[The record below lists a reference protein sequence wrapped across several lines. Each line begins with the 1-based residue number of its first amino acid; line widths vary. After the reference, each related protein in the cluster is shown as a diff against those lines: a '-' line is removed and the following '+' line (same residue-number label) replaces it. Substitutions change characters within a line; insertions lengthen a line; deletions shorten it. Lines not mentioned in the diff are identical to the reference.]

1 MNIHTNMSHSQ
12 IKDWSKNELKNRLLK
27 MGISIDKNEHPKS
40 YYENLYL
47 EQMNTKNKI
56 TRNNHPFGKE
66 QLLRTKRERNNSK
79 EKKESKDYKEAK
91 EKEENISIND
101 DDEDKDEIEN
111 LNENDFD
118 ENNQEN
124 EDKKIPSLD
133 LRKIKTK
140 EIIELN
146 KNYKQSGIKY
156 TRLIPMKK
164 KKMNEKKT
172 LAINPEN
179 NNVIKIITFPKN
191 HSADENEALLSNE
204 LIENEIIKESPLK
217 QSKKNN
223 QKNIKE
229 NNGFIPDNND
239 IEKTPESKIDNNN
252 NDISLKVK
260 SSNVEEKSPEPEQ
273 KQILFGAPKTY
284 DKNSNIFLSQGPIS
298 FGFNQSTN
306 SKNLGNTESN
316 KDTNTNKKYNA
327 FVKNISEA
335 VKDNIK
341 DSQNSGEKRAK
352 TILLK
357 WESPR
362 QKEFLSHSMDIE
374 NNLENTDNKINVSY
388 NFNERLNNLDDED
401 IQLGKGLK
409 NKKDNFLSY
418 NNNYVNESKKDNFKK
433 GKNIPKD
440 INEYK
445 NKLRS
450 YDKDKNQLY
459 NDIEEENENGN
470 DGSNIKNPFYENDN
484 KEIQIEGDYIE
495 SHDIYGSLNQKENK
509 NYNTKNNYYDNNNN
523 NNNNLIFEDEY
534 VPKKEQK
541 DYNNDTYLKHIKEQN
556 DQLFNNINERN
567 DFHQKTLEDKI
578 KYFNKDENFNLNAE
592 NEKDIYENDLE
603 INDYLEEQE
612 EQNKKGR
619 FSSKIAGIKNS
630 IMNKFKNKVYLWPLI
645 LLILFG
651 IVYFLNNTYERFENT
666 HIIIVFSI
674 LMGLLVLYNLIR
686 YLITKRNYKKMA
698 KADRKA
704 LLDLLKENNITHEE
718 LANNMMLVSNFINTR
733 IEEHK
738 IDEAEYMK
746 YVFKYL
752 KKYLKKDGFDLN
764 IDENNDENKH
774 DYWKEI

>member
-91 EKEENISIND
+91 EKEENISIID

-217 QSKKNN
+217 QSKKNS

-229 NNGFIPDNND
+229 NNGFIPDNNN
-239 IEKTPESKIDNNN
+239 IEKTPESKVGDNN

-316 KDTNTNKKYNA
+316 KDTNANKKYNA

-523 NNNNLIFEDEY
+523 NNNLIFEDEY

-674 LMGLLVLYNLIR
+674 LMGLLVLYNIIR
-686 YLITKRNYKKMA
+686 YIIEKRNYKKMA

>member
-1 MNIHTNMSHSQ
+1 MSHSQ

-217 QSKKNN
+217 QSKKNS

-229 NNGFIPDNND
+229 NNGFIPDNNN
-239 IEKTPESKIDNNN
+239 IEKTPESKVGDNN

-362 QKEFLSHSMDIE
+362 QKEFLSNSMDIE

-388 NFNERLNNLDDED
+388 NFNERLNNLDNED

-459 NDIEEENENGN
+459 NDIEEDNENGN
-470 DGSNIKNPFYENDN
+470 DGSNIKNPFYEKDN

-509 NYNTKNNYYDNNNN
+509 NYNTKNNYYDNN

-567 DFHQKTLEDKI
+567 DFHQKKLEDKI
-578 KYFNKDENFNLNAE
+578 KYFNKDENFNLNEE

>member
-12 IKDWSKNELKNRLLK
+12 VKDWSKNELKNRLLK

-217 QSKKNN
+217 QSKKNS

-229 NNGFIPDNND
+229 NNGFIPDNNN
-239 IEKTPESKIDNNN
+239 IEKTPESKVGDNN

-260 SSNVEEKSPEPEQ
+260 SSNVEEKSSEPEQ

-374 NNLENTDNKINVSY
+374 NNLENTDKKINVSY
-388 NFNERLNNLDDED
+388 NFNERLNNLDNED

-409 NKKDNFLSY
+409 NRKDNFLSY

-459 NDIEEENENGN
+459 NDIEEDNENGN

-523 NNNNLIFEDEY
+523 NNLIFEDEY

-556 DQLFNNINERN
+556 DQLINNINERN

-698 KADRKA
+698 KEDRKA

>member
-79 EKKESKDYKEAK
+79 EKKESKDYKETK

-217 QSKKNN
+217 QSKKNS

-229 NNGFIPDNND
+229 NNGFIPDNNN
-239 IEKTPESKIDNNN
+239 IEKTPESKVGDNN

-316 KDTNTNKKYNA
+316 KDTNANKKYNA

-388 NFNERLNNLDDED
+388 NFNERLNNLDNED

-523 NNNNLIFEDEY
+523 NNLIFEDEY
-534 VPKKEQK
+534 IPKKEQK
-541 DYNNDTYLKHIKEQN
+541 EYNNDSYLKHIKEQN
-556 DQLFNNINERN
+556 DQLINNINERN

-733 IEEHK
+733 IEEHQ

>member
-91 EKEENISIND
+91 EKEENIPIND

-217 QSKKNN
+217 QSKKNS

-229 NNGFIPDNND
+229 NNGFIPDNNN

-409 NKKDNFLSY
+409 NKKENFLSY
-418 NNNYVNESKKDNFKK
+418 NNNYVNESKQDNFKK

-523 NNNNLIFEDEY
+523 NNLIFEDEY

-556 DQLFNNINERN
+556 DQIINNINKRN

-733 IEEHK
+733 IEEHQ

>member
-1 MNIHTNMSHSQ
+1 MSHSQ

-91 EKEENISIND
+91 EKEENISIID

-191 HSADENEALLSNE
+191 YSADENEALLSNE

-223 QKNIKE
+223 QKKIKE

-239 IEKTPESKIDNNN
+239 IEKTPESKIDNNNN

-433 GKNIPKD
+433 LKNIPKD

-459 NDIEEENENGN
+459 NDIEEENENVN

-509 NYNTKNNYYDNNNN
+509 NYNTKNNYYDNN

-578 KYFNKDENFNLNAE
+578 KYLNKDENFNLNAE

-686 YLITKRNYKKMA
+686 YLITKRNYKKTA

>member
-217 QSKKNN
+217 QSKKNS

-229 NNGFIPDNND
+229 NNGFIPDNNN
-239 IEKTPESKIDNNN
+239 IEKTPESKVGDNN

-459 NDIEEENENGN
+459 NDIEEDNENGN
-470 DGSNIKNPFYENDN
+470 DGSNIKNPFYEKDN

-509 NYNTKNNYYDNNNN
+509 NYNTKNNYYDNN

>member
-217 QSKKNN
+217 QSKKNS

-229 NNGFIPDNND
+229 NNGFIPDNNN
-239 IEKTPESKIDNNN
+239 IEKTPESKVGDNN

-409 NKKDNFLSY
+409 NKKENFLSY
-418 NNNYVNESKKDNFKK
+418 NNNYVNESKQDNFKK

-523 NNNNLIFEDEY
+523 NNLNFEDEY

-556 DQLFNNINERN
+556 DQLINNINERN

-686 YLITKRNYKKMA
+686 YIIEKRNYKKMA

>member
-1 MNIHTNMSHSQ
+1 MNIHTKMSHSQ

-217 QSKKNN
+217 QSKKNS

-229 NNGFIPDNND
+229 NNGFIPDNNN
-239 IEKTPESKIDNNN
+239 IEKTPESKVGDNN

-388 NFNERLNNLDDED
+388 NFNERLNNLDNED

-450 YDKDKNQLY
+450 YEKGKNQLY
-459 NDIEEENENGN
+459 NDIEEDNENGN
-470 DGSNIKNPFYENDN
+470 DGSNIKNPFYEKDN

-523 NNNNLIFEDEY
+523 NNLNFEDEY

>member
-204 LIENEIIKESPLK
+204 LIENEMIKESPLK
-217 QSKKNN
+217 QSKKNS

-229 NNGFIPDNND
+229 NNGFIPDNNN
-239 IEKTPESKIDNNN
+239 IEKTPESKVGDNN

-388 NFNERLNNLDDED
+388 NFNERLNNLDNED

-459 NDIEEENENGN
+459 NDIEEDNENGN
-470 DGSNIKNPFYENDN
+470 DGSNIKNPFYEKDN

-523 NNNNLIFEDEY
+523 NNLIFEDEY

-556 DQLFNNINERN
+556 DQLINNINERN

-718 LANNMMLVSNFINTR
+718 LANNMMLVSNFINKR

>member
-1 MNIHTNMSHSQ
+1 MSHSQ

-91 EKEENISIND
+91 EKEENIPIND

-217 QSKKNN
+217 QSKKNS

-229 NNGFIPDNND
+229 NNGFIPDNNN

-409 NKKDNFLSY
+409 NKKENFLSY
-418 NNNYVNESKKDNFKK
+418 NNNYVNESKQDNFKK

-523 NNNNLIFEDEY
+523 NNLIFEDEY

-556 DQLFNNINERN
+556 DQIINNINKRN

-704 LLDLLKENNITHEE
+704 LLELLKENNITHEE

-733 IEEHK
+733 IEEHQ

>member
-204 LIENEIIKESPLK
+204 VIQNEIIKESPLK

-388 NFNERLNNLDDED
+388 NFNERLNNLDNED

-523 NNNNLIFEDEY
+523 NNLIFEDEY

-619 FSSKIAGIKNS
+619 FSSKIVGIKNS

>member
-1 MNIHTNMSHSQ
+1 MIIHTKMSHSQ

-217 QSKKNN
+217 QSKKNS

-388 NFNERLNNLDDED
+388 NFNERLNNLDNED

-459 NDIEEENENGN
+459 NDIEEDNENGN
-470 DGSNIKNPFYENDN
+470 DGSNIKNPFYEKDN

-509 NYNTKNNYYDNNNN
+509 NYNTKNNYYDNN

-567 DFHQKTLEDKI
+567 DFHQKKLEDKI

>member
-66 QLLRTKRERNNSK
+66 QLLRAKRERNNSK

-118 ENNQEN
+118 DNNQEN

-179 NNVIKIITFPKN
+179 NNVIKIITFPKK

-204 LIENEIIKESPLK
+204 VIQNEIIKESPLK

-252 NDISLKVK
+252 NYISLKVK
-260 SSNVEEKSPEPEQ
+260 SSNVEEKSSEPEQ

-316 KDTNTNKKYNA
+316 KDTNANKKYNA

-388 NFNERLNNLDDED
+388 NFNERLNNLDNED

-418 NNNYVNESKKDNFKK
+418 NNNYVNESKQDNFKK

-509 NYNTKNNYYDNNNN
+509 NYNTKNNYYDNN

>member
-12 IKDWSKNELKNRLLK
+12 VKDWSKNELKNRLLK

-217 QSKKNN
+217 QSKKNS

-229 NNGFIPDNND
+229 NNGFIPDNNE

-252 NDISLKVK
+252 SDISLKVK

-273 KQILFGAPKTY
+273 KQILFGPPKTY

-327 FVKNISEA
+327 FVKSISEA

-388 NFNERLNNLDDED
+388 NFNERLNNLDNED

-459 NDIEEENENGN
+459 NDIEEDNENVN

-523 NNNNLIFEDEY
+523 NLNFEDEY

-704 LLDLLKENNITHEE
+704 LLELLKENNITHEE
-718 LANNMMLVSNFINTR
+718 LANNMMLISNFINTR

>member
-1 MNIHTNMSHSQ
+1 MNIHTKMSHSQ

-217 QSKKNN
+217 QSKKNS

-229 NNGFIPDNND
+229 NNGFIPDNNN
-239 IEKTPESKIDNNN
+239 IEKTPESKVGDNN

-260 SSNVEEKSPEPEQ
+260 SSNLEEKSPEPEQ

-316 KDTNTNKKYNA
+316 KDTNANKKYNA

-418 NNNYVNESKKDNFKK
+418 NNNYVNESKQDNFKK

-495 SHDIYGSLNQKENK
+495 SHDIYGSLSQKENK
-509 NYNTKNNYYDNNNN
+509 NYDTKNNYYDNNN

-541 DYNNDTYLKHIKEQN
+541 EYNNNNNLKHIKEQN

-674 LMGLLVLYNLIR
+674 IMGLLVLYNLIR

-752 KKYLKKDGFDLN
+752 KKYLKKDGFELN

>member
-191 HSADENEALLSNE
+191 HSTDENEALLSNE

-217 QSKKNN
+217 QRKKNS

-229 NNGFIPDNND
+229 NNGFIPDNNN
-239 IEKTPESKIDNNN
+239 IEKTPESKVGDNN

-523 NNNNLIFEDEY
+523 NNLIFEDEY

-666 HIIIVFSI
+666 HIIIMFSI

>member
-1 MNIHTNMSHSQ
+1 MNIHTKMSHSQ

-217 QSKKNN
+217 QSKKNS

-229 NNGFIPDNND
+229 NNGFIPDNNN
-239 IEKTPESKIDNNN
+239 IEKTPESKVGDNN

-388 NFNERLNNLDDED
+388 NFNERLNNLDNED

-418 NNNYVNESKKDNFKK
+418 NNNYVNESKQDNFKK

-523 NNNNLIFEDEY
+523 NNLNFEDEY

-556 DQLFNNINERN
+556 DQLINNINERN

-666 HIIIVFSI
+666 HIIVMFSI
-674 LMGLLVLYNLIR
+674 IMGLLVLYNLIR

-704 LLDLLKENNITHEE
+704 LLELLKENNITHEE

>member
-12 IKDWSKNELKNRLLK
+12 VKDWSKNELKNRLLK

-217 QSKKNN
+217 QSKKNS

-229 NNGFIPDNND
+229 NNGFIPDNNN
-239 IEKTPESKIDNNN
+239 IEKTPESKVGDNN

-260 SSNVEEKSPEPEQ
+260 Q

-374 NNLENTDNKINVSY
+374 NNLENTDNKINVTY

-523 NNNNLIFEDEY
+523 NNLIFEDEY

-567 DFHQKTLEDKI
+567 DFHQKKLEDKI

-619 FSSKIAGIKNS
+619 FSSKIVGIKNS

>member
-1 MNIHTNMSHSQ
+1 MNIHTNMSRSQ
-12 IKDWSKNELKNRLLK
+12 VKDWSKNELKNRLLK

-217 QSKKNN
+217 QSKKNS

-229 NNGFIPDNND
+229 NNGFIPDNNN
-239 IEKTPESKIDNNN
+239 IEKTPESKVGDNN

-316 KDTNTNKKYNA
+316 KDNNTNKKYNA

-341 DSQNSGEKRAK
+341 DSQNSVEKRAK

-388 NFNERLNNLDDED
+388 NFNERLNNLDNED

-445 NKLRS
+445 NKLSS
-450 YDKDKNQLY
+450 YDKDKNHLY

-523 NNNNLIFEDEY
+523 NNLIFEDEY

-567 DFHQKTLEDKI
+567 DFHQKKLEDKI

>member
-217 QSKKNN
+217 QSKKNS

-229 NNGFIPDNND
+229 NNGFIPDNNN
-239 IEKTPESKIDNNN
+239 IEKTPESKVGDNN

-470 DGSNIKNPFYENDN
+470 DGSNIKNPFYEKDN

-509 NYNTKNNYYDNNNN
+509 NYNTKNNYYDNN

-567 DFHQKTLEDKI
+567 DFHQKKLEDKI

-630 IMNKFKNKVYLWPLI
+630 VMNKFKNKVYLWPLI

>member
-316 KDTNTNKKYNA
+316 KDTNANKKYNA

-388 NFNERLNNLDDED
+388 NFNERLNNLNDED
-401 IQLGKGLK
+401 FQLGKGLK
-409 NKKDNFLSY
+409 NRKDNFLSY

-450 YDKDKNQLY
+450 YDKDKNHLY

-509 NYNTKNNYYDNNNN
+509 NYNTKNNYYDNN

-738 IDEAEYMK
+738 IDEAEYIK

>member
-217 QSKKNN
+217 QSKKNS

-229 NNGFIPDNND
+229 NNGFIPDNNN
-239 IEKTPESKIDNNN
+239 IEKTPESKVDDNN

-260 SSNVEEKSPEPEQ
+260 SSNLEEKSPEPEQ

-316 KDTNTNKKYNA
+316 KDTNANKKYNA

-388 NFNERLNNLDDED
+388 NFNERLNNLDNED
-401 IQLGKGLK
+401 IQLGKRLK

-509 NYNTKNNYYDNNNN
+509 NYNPKNNYYDKNN

-534 VPKKEQK
+534 VPQKEQK
-541 DYNNDTYLKHIKEQN
+541 DYNNDNYLKHIKEQN
-556 DQLFNNINERN
+556 DQLINNINERN

-666 HIIIVFSI
+666 HIIIMFSI
-674 LMGLLVLYNLIR
+674 IMGLLVLYILIR

>member
-191 HSADENEALLSNE
+191 HSTDENEALLSNE

-217 QSKKNN
+217 QSKKNS

-229 NNGFIPDNND
+229 NNGFIPDNNN
-239 IEKTPESKIDNNN
+239 IEKTPESKVGDNN

-388 NFNERLNNLDDED
+388 NFNERLNNLDNED

-509 NYNTKNNYYDNNNN
+509 NYNTKNNYYDKNN

-534 VPKKEQK
+534 VPQKEQK
-541 DYNNDTYLKHIKEQN
+541 DYNNDDYLKHIKEQN
-556 DQLFNNINERN
+556 DQLINNINERN

>member
-1 MNIHTNMSHSQ
+1 MSHSQ

-217 QSKKNN
+217 QSKKNS

-229 NNGFIPDNND
+229 NNGFIPDNNN
-239 IEKTPESKIDNNN
+239 IEKTPESKVGDNN

-388 NFNERLNNLDDED
+388 NFNERLNNLDNED

-459 NDIEEENENGN
+459 NDIEEDNENGN
-470 DGSNIKNPFYENDN
+470 DGSNIKNPFYEKDN

-509 NYNTKNNYYDNNNN
+509 NYNTKNNYYDNN

-567 DFHQKTLEDKI
+567 DFHQKKLEDKI
-578 KYFNKDENFNLNAE
+578 KYFNKDENFNLNEE

>member
-217 QSKKNN
+217 QSKKNS

-229 NNGFIPDNND
+229 NNGFIPDNNN
-239 IEKTPESKIDNNN
+239 IEKTPESKVGDNN

-316 KDTNTNKKYNA
+316 KDNNTNKKYNA

-388 NFNERLNNLDDED
+388 NFNERLNNLDNED

-523 NNNNLIFEDEY
+523 NNLIFEDEY

-556 DQLFNNINERN
+556 DQLINNINERN

>member
-91 EKEENISIND
+91 EKEENISIID

-217 QSKKNN
+217 QSKKNS

-229 NNGFIPDNND
+229 NNGFIPDNNN
-239 IEKTPESKIDNNN
+239 IEKTPESKVGDNN

-316 KDTNTNKKYNA
+316 KDTNANKKYNA

-523 NNNNLIFEDEY
+523 NNLIFEDEY

-674 LMGLLVLYNLIR
+674 LMGLLVLYNIIR
-686 YLITKRNYKKMA
+686 YIIEKRNYKKMA

>member
-229 NNGFIPDNND
+229 NNGFIPDSND

-316 KDTNTNKKYNA
+316 KDINTNKKYNA

-388 NFNERLNNLDDED
+388 NFNERLNNLDNED

-523 NNNNLIFEDEY
+523 NNLIFEDEY

-567 DFHQKTLEDKI
+567 DFHQKKLEDKI

-704 LLDLLKENNITHEE
+704 LLELLKENNITHEE

>member
-1 MNIHTNMSHSQ
+1 MNIHTKMSHSQ

-191 HSADENEALLSNE
+191 HSTDENEALLSNE

-217 QSKKNN
+217 QSKKNS

-229 NNGFIPDNND
+229 NNGFIPDNNN
-239 IEKTPESKIDNNN
+239 IEKTPESKVGDNN

-316 KDTNTNKKYNA
+316 KDTNANKKYNA

-388 NFNERLNNLDDED
+388 NFNERLNNLDNED

-509 NYNTKNNYYDNNNN
+509 NYNTKNNYYDKNN

-534 VPKKEQK
+534 VPQKEQK
-541 DYNNDTYLKHIKEQN
+541 DYNNDDYLKHIKEQN
-556 DQLFNNINERN
+556 DQLINNINERN

-718 LANNMMLVSNFINTR
+718 LANNMMLISNFINTR

>member
-191 HSADENEALLSNE
+191 HSTDENEALLSNE
-204 LIENEIIKESPLK
+204 LIENEIIKESSLK

-252 NDISLKVK
+252 SDISLKVK

-316 KDTNTNKKYNA
+316 KDTNANKKYNA

-374 NNLENTDNKINVSY
+374 NNLENNDNKIIVSY
-388 NFNERLNNLDDED
+388 NFNERLNNLDEED

-409 NKKDNFLSY
+409 NRKDNSLSY

-433 GKNIPKD
+433 GKNNPKD

-523 NNNNLIFEDEY
+523 NNNLIFEDEY
-534 VPKKEQK
+534 APKKEQK
-541 DYNNDTYLKHIKEQN
+541 EYNNDNYLKHIKEQN
-556 DQLFNNINERN
+556 DQLINNINERN

-619 FSSKIAGIKNS
+619 FSSKIVGIKNS

-733 IEEHK
+733 IEEHQ

>member
-91 EKEENISIND
+91 EKEENISIID

-179 NNVIKIITFPKN
+179 NNVIKIITFPKK

-204 LIENEIIKESPLK
+204 VIQNEIIKESPLK
-217 QSKKNN
+217 QSKKNS

-229 NNGFIPDNND
+229 NNGFIPDNNN
-239 IEKTPESKIDNNN
+239 IEKTPESKVGDNN

-316 KDTNTNKKYNA
+316 KDTNANKKYNA

-523 NNNNLIFEDEY
+523 NNNLIFEDEY

-674 LMGLLVLYNLIR
+674 LMGLLVLYNIIR
-686 YLITKRNYKKMA
+686 YIIEKRNYKKMA

>member
-1 MNIHTNMSHSQ
+1 M
-12 IKDWSKNELKNRLLK
+12 
-27 MGISIDKNEHPKS
+27 
-40 YYENLYL
+40 
-47 EQMNTKNKI
+47 
-56 TRNNHPFGKE
+56 
-66 QLLRTKRERNNSK
+66 
-79 EKKESKDYKEAK
+79 
-91 EKEENISIND
+91 
-101 DDEDKDEIEN
+101 
-111 LNENDFD
+111 
-118 ENNQEN
+118 
-124 EDKKIPSLD
+124 
-133 LRKIKTK
+133 
-140 EIIELN
+140 
-146 KNYKQSGIKY
+146 
-156 TRLIPMKK
+156 
-164 KKMNEKKT
+164 
-172 LAINPEN
+172 
-179 NNVIKIITFPKN
+179 
-191 HSADENEALLSNE
+191 
-204 LIENEIIKESPLK
+204 
-217 QSKKNN
+217 
-223 QKNIKE
+223 
-229 NNGFIPDNND
+229 
-239 IEKTPESKIDNNN
+239 
-252 NDISLKVK
+252 
-260 SSNVEEKSPEPEQ
+260 
-273 KQILFGAPKTY
+273 
-284 DKNSNIFLSQGPIS
+284 
-298 FGFNQSTN
+298 
-306 SKNLGNTESN
+306 
-316 KDTNTNKKYNA
+316 
-327 FVKNISEA
+327 
-335 VKDNIK
+335 
-341 DSQNSGEKRAK
+341 
-352 TILLK
+352 
-357 WESPR
+357 
-362 QKEFLSHSMDIE
+362 
-374 NNLENTDNKINVSY
+374 
-388 NFNERLNNLDDED
+388 
-401 IQLGKGLK
+401 
-409 NKKDNFLSY
+409 SY

-556 DQLFNNINERN
+556 DQLINNINERN

>member
-1 MNIHTNMSHSQ
+1 MNIHTKMSHSQ

-217 QSKKNN
+217 QSKKNS

-229 NNGFIPDNND
+229 NNGFIPDNNN
-239 IEKTPESKIDNNN
+239 IEKTPESKVGDNN

-316 KDTNTNKKYNA
+316 KDTNANKKYNA

-418 NNNYVNESKKDNFKK
+418 NNNYVNESKQDNFKK

-523 NNNNLIFEDEY
+523 NNLNFEDEY

-556 DQLFNNINERN
+556 DQLINNINERN

-666 HIIIVFSI
+666 HIIVMFSI
-674 LMGLLVLYNLIR
+674 IMGLLVLYNLIR

>member
-1 MNIHTNMSHSQ
+1 MSHSQ

-79 EKKESKDYKEAK
+79 EKKETKDYKEPK

-101 DDEDKDEIEN
+101 DDEDYNENEN
-111 LNENDFD
+111 LDENDSD
-118 ENNQEN
+118 ENNQESK
-124 EDKKIPSLD
+124 DKKNTSLN
-133 LRKIKTK
+133 LRKSMTK
-140 EIIELN
+140 EITELN
-146 KNYKQSGIKY
+146 KNYKESGIKY

-164 KKMNEKKT
+164 KKINEKKT
-172 LAINPEN
+172 LSITPEN
-179 NNVIKIITFPKN
+179 NNVIKIITFPNN
-191 HSADENEALLSNE
+191 HSSETNNALLSND
-204 LIENEIIKESPLK
+204 LNENEIIKESPLR
-217 QSKKNN
+217 QSKKNVK
-223 QKNIKE
+223 KNIEE
-229 NNGFIPDNND
+229 NNGFIPDKED
-239 IEKTPESKIDNNN
+239 IDKTPETRKDNNDK
-252 NDISLKVK
+252 DISLKVK
-260 SSNVEEKSPEPEQ
+260 PSNLEEKSPEPEQ

-316 KDTNTNKKYNA
+316 KDDSTNKKYNA

-341 DSQNSGEKRAK
+341 DSQNSVDKKAK

-388 NFNERLNNLDDED
+388 NFNERLNNIDNED
-401 IQLGKGLK
+401 IQLGKGLRNRK
-409 NKKDNFLSY
+409 DNYLSNNNYINKPKKDN
-418 NNNYVNESKKDNFKK
+418 SKKGINMANDL
-433 GKNIPKD
+433 
-440 INEYK
+440 NEYK

-450 YDKDKNQLY
+450 NDRNKSPIN
-459 NDIEEENENGN
+459 NDINEENEIDNV
-470 DGSNIKNPFYENDN
+470 GSKIKNPFYDN
-484 KEIQIEGDYIE
+484 KNKDIEMEGNYIE
-495 SHDIYGSLNQKENK
+495 SHDIYGNLNQKERNHYNSK
-509 NYNTKNNYYDNNNN
+509 NDYYEDNDNNP
-523 NNNNLIFEDEY
+523 IFEDEY
-534 VPKKEQK
+534 LPKKEQN
-541 DYNNDTYLKHIKEQN
+541 DYNNITNLRHINEQSE
-556 DQLFNNINERN
+556 QLFNNINARN
-567 DFHQKTLEDKI
+567 DVYQKTLEDKI
-578 KYFNKDENFNLNAE
+578 KYFNKDENFNLTAE

-603 INDYLEEQE
+603 INNYLEEQE

-619 FSSKIAGIKNS
+619 ITNKMTSLKNS
-630 IMNKFKNKVYLWPLI
+630 IMNKFRNKVYLWPLL
-645 LLILFG
+645 LLIVFG

-733 IEEHK
+733 IAEHK
-738 IDEAEYMK
+738 IDEDEYMK

-764 IDENNDENKH
+764 IDENTDENKH

>member
-1 MNIHTNMSHSQ
+1 MNIHTKMSHSQ

-146 KNYKQSGIKY
+146 KNYKQNGIKY

-217 QSKKNN
+217 QSKKNS

-229 NNGFIPDNND
+229 NNGFIPDNNN
-239 IEKTPESKIDNNN
+239 IEKTPESKVGDNN

-388 NFNERLNNLDDED
+388 NFNERLNNLDNED

-450 YDKDKNQLY
+450 YEKGKNQLY
-459 NDIEEENENGN
+459 NDIEEDNENGN

-523 NNNNLIFEDEY
+523 NNLIFEDEY

-567 DFHQKTLEDKI
+567 DFHQKKLEDKI

>member
-1 MNIHTNMSHSQ
+1 MSHSQ

-91 EKEENISIND
+91 EKEENIPIND

-217 QSKKNN
+217 QSKKNS

-229 NNGFIPDNND
+229 NNGFIPDNNN
-239 IEKTPESKIDNNN
+239 IEKTPESKVGDNN

-409 NKKDNFLSY
+409 NKKENFLSY
-418 NNNYVNESKKDNFKK
+418 NNNYVNESKQDNFKK

-509 NYNTKNNYYDNNNN
+509 NYNTKNNYYDNN

-704 LLDLLKENNITHEE
+704 LLELLKENNITHEE

-733 IEEHK
+733 IEEHQ

>member
-1 MNIHTNMSHSQ
+1 MNIHTKMSHSQ

-388 NFNERLNNLDDED
+388 NFNERLNNLDNED

-459 NDIEEENENGN
+459 NDIEEDNENVN
-470 DGSNIKNPFYENDN
+470 DGSNIKNPFYEKDN

-509 NYNTKNNYYDNNNN
+509 NYNTKNNYYDNN